1 MLFVESRYLLFQK
14 TEPMDEYK
22 MLAHLY
28 DPLLHLVMHRVRKK
42 VTHIVKK
49 LPHNSIVDICCGTG
63 NQLKY
68 LKRAGFIEATGVDIS
83 RSMLNQARKGKT
95 HVACDEQD
103 ASKMHFKDNTFE
115 LGIISFALH
124 EKPEH
129 IAREIISEAER
140 IIHPRGHLI
149 IVDYLF
155 EGHVSLPARKT
166 IHLVERLAGKQHHQ
180 NFKRYLEYGGMDQLM
195 KGYARKEEYRF
206 HANATGIRVYAMD
219 KYGQYA

>member
-1 MLFVESRYLLFQK
+1 
-14 TEPMDEYK
+14 MDEYK
-22 MLAHLY
+22 LLAPLY
-28 DPLLHLVMHRVRKK
+28 DPLLLLVMHRVRKK

-49 LPHNSIVDICCGTG
+49 LPHHNIIDICCGTG

-68 LKRAGFIEATGVDIS
+68 LKRAGFSEVTGVDIS
-83 RSMLNQARKGKT
+83 RSMINQARKGKNN
-95 HVACDEQD
+95 VSCAEQD
-103 ASKMHFKDNTFE
+103 ATSMYFNDNTFD

-129 IAREIISEAER
+129 VAREIISEASR

-155 EGHVSLPARKT
+155 KGQVSLPARIT
-166 IHLVERLAGKQHHQ
+166 IHLVERLAGKQHYRH
-180 NFKRYLEYGGMDQLM
+180 FKRYLKYGGMDHLM
-195 KGYARKEEYRF
+195 KAYTRKEEYRF
-206 HANATGIRVYAMD
+206 HANATGIRLYAMD